1 MAGNTERLLKTGGDP
16 RALADFTALRGELNK
31 LAHPARPDVDWVRV
45 EQLCLAL
52 FRQNGVELQ
61 TAVDLPWHE
70 RTPLGWRAYVKGWNC
85 WRVGLPSMAWV
96 MATAN
101 ACPGGVTGLVE
112 RPAAASVAHHDAVLR

>member
-61 TAVDLPWHE
+61 TAVDFTLA
-70 RTPLGWRAYVKGWNC
+70 RTHTVGLAGLCEGLELLAGWSAINGVGYGHRKRMPGWRYW
-85 WRVGLPSMAWV
+85 
-96 MATAN
+96 
-101 ACPGGVTGLVE
+101 PG
-112 RPAAASVAHHDAVLR
+112 

>member
-61 TAVDLPWHE
+61 TAVDFTLA
-70 RTPLGWRAYVKGWNC
+70 RTHT
-85 WRVGLPSMAWV
+85 VGLAGLCEGLELL
-96 MATAN
+96 A
-101 ACPGGVTGLVE
+101 GLVCHQW
-112 RPAAASVAHHDAVLR
+112 RGLWPPQTHARVALLAWLSDRLQQVW